1 MLVTF
6 LLPQVCLV
14 AGEDTVLICQSNR
27 TEQGDTKVYFAT
39 WAERTCLVV
48 KYLKYLDPG
57 CTDDCSTATHECEPV
72 CWVKCSSSPEK
83 VCLCFSSIQEKQIN
97 WQQRWKLIV
106 WVKCSGSAEKDRSDL
121 YFSLAFKLNFPLH
134 LDVSWSK
141 TESLSDLNTLR
152 PQIELDCGGGKE
164 ALELKKSNTDTRYGM
179 WVRVEVSC
187 KHSNASAG
195 KILTDQLFTLI
206 IFAHLIGRNRYWK
219 HW

>member
-57 CTDDCSTATHECEPV
+57 CIDDCSTATHECEPV

-83 VCLCFSSIQEKQIN
+83 VCFCFSSIQEKQIN
-97 WQQRWKLIV
+97 WQQMWKSIV

-141 TESLSDLNTLR
+141 TESLLEKHTETASSDRVGLWRRQGGVGIKKIKHWHKIWNVGAGR
-152 PQIELDCGGGKE
+152 GELQTFKC
-164 ALELKKSNTDTRYGM
+164 
-179 WVRVEVSC
+179 
-187 KHSNASAG
+187 
-195 KILTDQLFTLI
+195 
-206 IFAHLIGRNRYWK
+206 IGRKNLDGSTFYFDCLRSLDWK
-219 HW
+219 K